1 MEYEVMR
8 KKLDAYRKPS
18 GQFRRVNGDLLI
30 ELLRMW
36 EMHKGPSVEV
46 ARQLG
51 MKSKQLGR
59 LVQAA
64 RKIAAMTEAVDPAFH
79 ELLPQDVPEEAIK
92 GGTGIEM
99 VWGSDKIIR
108 FPTVDTLMDFLK
120 KAS

>member
-1 MEYEVMR
+1 MDYEVMK

-36 EMHKGPSVEV
+36 ETHTGSSAEFAKM
-46 ARQLG
+46 LG
-51 MKSKQLGR
+51 MKRKQLSR
-59 LVQAA
+59 LVQTA
-64 RKIAAMTEAVDPAFH
+64 RKIATTTEAVDPAFH
-79 ELLPQDVPEEAIK
+79 ELQSQPADEGVKP
-92 GGTGIEM
+92 GSGIEM

>member
-1 MEYEVMR
+1 MDYEVMK

-36 EMHKGPSVEV
+36 EVHTGPSVDF
-46 ARQLG
+46 ARNLG

-64 RKIAAMTEAVDPAFH
+64 RKIATTTEAVDPAFH
-79 ELLPQDVPEEAIK
+79 ELQPQESTEV
-92 GGTGIEM
+92 GMGTGIE
-99 VWGSDKIIR
+99 VIWGADSKIIR
-108 FPTVDTLMDFLK
+108 FASMDTLMDFLK
-120 KAS
+120 RAS